1 MKYAKYECSE
11 SCKVL
16 SAPKSTQWI
25 TWRLCRC
32 VWCDKKPVPRHSCLR
47 RNVDTS
53 FICGMGAHPLWKQ
66 VCNFRPWTSCK
77 YLEYTYIRRTN
88 DYTQV
93 LNSWHYI
100 LKIVRF
106 FSPWLNFV
114 MVPSPFKTICRWG
127 LKDCSLQELL
137 PRGSMDEIASGKITC
152 SLQPNLFPLSSTP
165 ATPLS
170 ALCLWWYLGAWNTSW
185 ICSLELLLW

>member
-1 MKYAKYECSE
+1 MKYAKYECLE

-16 SAPKSTQWI
+16 SAPNFTQWI

-32 VWCDKKPVPRHSCLR
+32 VWCDKEPVPAHRCLR

-66 VCNFRPWTSCK
+66 VCNFRSWTSCK
-77 YLEYTYIRRTN
+77 YLEHTCIRRTN

-106 FSPWLNFV
+106 F
-114 MVPSPFKTICRWG
+114 
-127 LKDCSLQELL
+127 
-137 PRGSMDEIASGKITC
+137 
-152 SLQPNLFPLSSTP
+152 FPLGWILWWSQALSRQFVDEAWRTVHSRSFFQEGVWMRLHQGRLLAAYSQTSFLYLQHLP
-165 ATPLS
+165 PLPFVF
-170 ALCLWWYLGAWNTSW
+170 WWYLGAWNTSW
-185 ICSLELLLW
+185 ICSLELLL